1 MSLGSREVT
10 ETVTHGRWG
19 QPGAGKSEEGDE
31 DATPGRLSLAASG
44 LASPRAAPRPRPIAA
59 DLPVLCHPFRESNRP
74 AAPAENLLLGCCQLG
89 ICNLKG
95 KNHL

>member
-1 MSLGSREVT
+1 MMSHEM
-10 ETVTHGRWG
+10 VTHGRWG
-19 QPGAGKSEEGDE
+19 QPGGGKSGGEDDE

-59 DLPVLCHPFRESNRP
+59 NLPVLCHPFRESNRP
-74 AAPAENLLLGCCQLG
+74 AAPAEELLLGCCQLG